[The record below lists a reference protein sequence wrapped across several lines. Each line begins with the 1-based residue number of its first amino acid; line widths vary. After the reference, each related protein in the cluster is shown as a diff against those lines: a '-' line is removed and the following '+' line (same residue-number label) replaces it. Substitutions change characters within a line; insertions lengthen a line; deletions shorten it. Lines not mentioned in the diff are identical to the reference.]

1 MKLIYPISIILL
13 LAASCKEQPIQIS
26 TVTAEDSTYT
36 TTPEQ
41 AQSKMIL
48 IEELT
53 GVECVNCPQG
63 AAKLEELNAQ
73 NGNSLVIVSLHAG
86 SLTNPIHKDGFVST
100 QNFQTDDGIQL
111 LNTVFNG
118 QGNKPS
124 IAVDRLPIGS
134 ATNQYFVE
142 NYYQNWSPA
151 IDQAKTTD
159 ATPPVNV
166 YIASVFNTEK
176 NQYDI
181 EAKVA
186 YNEAMTGKQALHIF
200 LTESN
205 ITDVQETAN
214 PDTPILGDYI
224 FNHVFRKALT
234 PVSGKIIL
242 NDQDSKE
249 AGRVYLYRFALKID
263 PNDPGQQFWKP
274 ENMHVVAFVSAANAP
289 DIHVYQAAETTLK

>member
-1 MKLIYPISIILL
+1 M
-13 LAASCKEQPIQIS
+13 
-26 TVTAEDSTYT
+26 DSTYI

-73 NGNSLVIVSLHAG
+73 NGNALVTVSLHAG
-86 SLTNPIHKDGFVST
+86 SLTNPIDKDGFVSA

-111 LNTVFNG
+111 LNTIFNG

-124 IAVDRLPIGS
+124 IAVNRLPLGS
-134 ATNQYFVE
+134 ATNKYFVE

-159 ATPPVNV
+159 AVVPVNV
-166 YIASVFNTEK
+166 YVNSTFNTGK

-181 EAKVA
+181 EAKVV
-186 YNEAMTGKQALHIF
+186 YNQAMTGQQALNIF
-200 LTESN
+200 LTEN
-205 ITDVQETAN
+205 DIIDVQETAN
-214 PDTPILGDYI
+214 PDTPIIGNYT
-224 FNHVFRKALT
+224 FKHVFRKALT

-242 NDQDSKE
+242 SGQNEKE
-249 AGRVYLYRFALKID
+249 AGRVYIYRLALKID
-263 PNDPGQQFWKP
+263 PDDARQQFWKP
-274 ENMHVVAFVSAANAP
+274 ENMHVVAFVSAADAP
-289 DIHVYQAAETTLK
+289 DIHVYQAAEHPLE